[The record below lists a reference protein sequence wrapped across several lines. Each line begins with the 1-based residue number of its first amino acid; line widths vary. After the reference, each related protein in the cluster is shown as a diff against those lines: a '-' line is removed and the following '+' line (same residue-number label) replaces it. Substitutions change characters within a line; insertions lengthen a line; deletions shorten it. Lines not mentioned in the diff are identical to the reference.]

1 MDVGSEGRSGDAWG
15 GNSQREGERAARKK
29 GREKR
34 GGGGVAAEEGV
45 SQPEALTRLNTVLG
59 QQIIGA

>member
-1 MDVGSEGRSGDAWG
+1 MGLKQPER
-15 GNSQREGERAARKK
+15 GEKSSKKK

-34 GGGGVAAEEGV
+34 GGGGVAGEEGV
-45 SQPEALTRLNTVLG
+45 SQPEALTGLNTVLG